1 MKVEYTIEQQNILME
16 ILPEFLKNDILALEE
31 GRKNKSTLLDCL
43 WCEVYG
49 SINSAFYGHA
59 ITENEAD
66 FLRKKYL
73 GLGE

>member
-1 MKVEYTIEQQNILME
+1 MDYTLEQQNILMK
-16 ILPEFLKNDILALEE
+16 ILPEFLKNDIMALEE
-31 GRKNKSTLLDCL
+31 GRRNKSTLLDCL
-43 WCEVYG
+43 WGEVYG

>member
-1 MKVEYTIEQQNILME
+1 MNYTLEQQNILMK

-31 GRKNKSTLLDCL
+31 GRRSKSTLLDCL
-43 WCEVYG
+43 WGEVYG

-66 FLRKKYL
+66 FLREKYL